1 MMERSFPLS
10 MAAIAAPG
18 PLRQLLLVA
27 AGLALL
33 QGAGAPPLRA
43 APADPPYPN
52 TATLRALQLVTLDCG
67 RDNIAKPCETARR
80 DADGLLDHPRL
91 PGRCKDVLWN
101 IRQKAVVAPSNSF
114 ARREPIDA
122 AGREVIAACKALPR
136 AAAKPAE
143 AKPAAGGGGFGFGF
157 GGGSGAGGSGGSGGG
172 GGAGS
177 GP

>member
-52 TATLRALQLVTLDCG
+52 LATLDCG

-157 GGGSGAGGSGGSGGG
+157 GGGSGAGGSGGGGGG